1 MKQIYNNSLKFLIME
16 NISEILM
23 AAIVFTAIYGVIQ
36 LFVRR
41 KERMLLIEKGTNPPE
56 TKSDILFLSSLKFG
70 LFFIGIGIGVLIAN
84 ILTVTTAIEN
94 EVAYFSMIFL
104 FGGLALVI
112 HHVIDKKK
120 TA

>member
-1 MKQIYNNSLKFLIME
+1 
-16 NISEILM
+16 M

-41 KERMLLIEKGTNPPE
+41 KERIMLIEKGANPPE
-56 TKSDILFLSSLKFG
+56 MKPDLLLFSSFKFG
-70 LFFIGIGIGVLIAN
+70 IFFIGIGLGVLIAN
-84 ILTVTTAIEN
+84 ILAVTTTLES

-112 HHVIDKKK
+112 HHMLEKNKK
-120 TA
+120 

>member
-1 MKQIYNNSLKFLIME
+1 MNQIGDL
-16 NISEILM
+16 LM

-41 KERMLLIEKGTNPPE
+41 KERLLLIEKGTNSPE
-56 TKSDILFLSSLKFG
+56 LKSELPNFSSFKFG
-70 LFFIGIGIGVLIAN
+70 LFFVGIGVG
-84 ILTVTTAIEN
+84 ILVASIITATTVIDS

-112 HHVIDKKK
+112 HHLIDKKNK
-120 TA
+120 QNQV